1 MTTVTTKPA
10 FGSVEQI
17 ADVLRMNNPSETLVD
32 GRALAVIGTLISWD
46 SAADVNAQ
54 YVRNALA
61 AAELVRAEIR
71 AADR

>member
-1 MTTVTTKPA
+1 MSTVTTPA

-17 ADVLRMNNPSETLVD
+17 AGILRANNPDRALVD
-32 GRALAVIGTLISWD
+32 GRALGVMEVYLTWD
-46 SAADVNAQ
+46 GDAEVNLRYA
-54 YVRNALA
+54 RNVLA